1 MQEIVLCATAAS
13 SSSASSSTGPGCIA
27 LHDLQTGNSLASFK
41 QTNAPR
47 NSTAILESTGSEGG
61 FMLSCQPDKSILNV
75 YNFQKDQLAMKIVL
89 PEKLTCIALDPR
101 GHYCAGGTAQGR
113 IYLWEVS
120 SGILYNAW
128 DGHYRQVTVLRFTRD
143 GAALISGSD
152 DSGVSVW
159 SVSRL
164 VDDDLQNELPLPYT
178 TLSDHTLPITD
189 ITCGVGV
196 FPQLRVLTASVDH
209 SVKVWDLATKSLL
222 TTFTF
227 PQVISCLAWD
237 VAERFFFAAAPDG
250 SVHQVNL
257 FRDADEKS
265 GIPAE
270 AVGGAGLSDVIRIED
285 IPAEAR
291 RKRLISVSEPVSALC
306 ISATG
311 ALLLVGTTSGPV
323 HVYDIPSHQ
332 LLRTITTHKGFTVT
346 HLATMLKPPDLV
358 GHVSLS
364 MSAGDP
370 KDVVPVRPV
379 AAFQRM
385 RDAKARTAHEIATLL
400 PPSARAADIAYSEDE
415 MLRDHAFFLQPA
427 QTSGGQ
433 QDAVTLQA
441 RVTDLEGEVA
451 ALREQLGKAKG
462 VNDMMWDNIVQK
474 VVRNRQTGAPDDGE
488 ADEERKR
495 KRGRT

>member
-1 MQEIVLCATAAS
+1 
-13 SSSASSSTGPGCIA
+13 
-27 LHDLQTGNSLASFK
+27 
-41 QTNAPR
+41 
-47 NSTAILESTGSEGG
+47 
-61 FMLSCQPDKSILNV
+61 MLSCQTDKSILNV

-101 GHYCAGGTAQGR
+101 GSYCAGGTAQGR
-113 IYLWEVS
+113 IYLWEVA

-128 DGHYRQVTVLRFTRD
+128 DGHYRQVSVLKFTRD

-164 VDDDLQNELPLPYT
+164 VDDELQNELPLPFT
-178 TLSDHTLPITD
+178 ILSDHTLPITD
-189 ITCGVGV
+189 IVCGVGI
-196 FPQLRVLTASVDH
+196 FPNCRILTSSVDH
-209 SVKVWDLATKSLL
+209 SAKVWDLATKSLL

-227 PQVISCLAWD
+227 PQAITCLAWD
-237 VAERFFFAAAPDG
+237 VTERFFFAAAPDG
-250 SVHQVNL
+250 SAHQVNL

-270 AVGGAGLSDVIRIED
+270 AVGGAGVSDVIRIED

-291 RKRLISVSEPVSALC
+291 RKRLISVGEPITALC
-306 ISATG
+306 ISAT
-311 ALLLVGTTSGPV
+311 ASLLLAGTATGTV
-323 HVYDIPSHQ
+323 HIYDIPSHQ
-332 LLRTITTHKGFTVT
+332 LLRSISAHKGFTVA

-379 AAFQRM
+379 VAFQRM
-385 RDAKARTAHEIATLL
+385 RDAKARQAHEVATLL
-400 PPSARAADIAYSEDE
+400 PAIQRTTDLPYTEDE
-415 MLRDHAFFLQPA
+415 LLRDHAFFLQPA
-427 QTSGGQ
+427 LGEAGQQQ

-441 RVTDLEGEVA
+441 RVTDLESEIVQ
-451 ALREQLGKAKG
+451 LREQLGKAKG

-474 VVRNRQTGAPDDGE
+474 MVRTRQVGSAEDG
-488 ADEERKR
+488 DERKR